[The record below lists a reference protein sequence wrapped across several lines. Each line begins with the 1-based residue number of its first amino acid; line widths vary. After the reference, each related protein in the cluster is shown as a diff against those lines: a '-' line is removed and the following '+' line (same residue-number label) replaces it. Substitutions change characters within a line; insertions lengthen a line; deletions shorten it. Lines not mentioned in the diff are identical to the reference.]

1 MVIAVDFD
9 GTCVT
14 HEYPD
19 VGKNIGAE
27 IVLKALTDEGHDL
40 ILYTMRDHPA
50 DNSVQ
55 DPLQEAIDWFSQNDI
70 PLFGVNEN
78 PTQKSWTTS
87 PKPYANLYIDDA
99 ALGMLTIKR
108 SGRRPFVNWYAA
120 ALKLWRDGVL
130 SEEKSEQVLK
140 RLLKEYPEL
149 YGVPRTY
156 KSHS

>member
-1 MVIAVDFD
+1 MIIAVDFD

-14 HEYPD
+14 HEYPN

-50 DNSVQ
+50 DSGVQ

-78 PTQKSWTTS
+78 PTQKNWTTS
-87 PKPYANLYIDDA
+87 QKPYANLYIDDA
-99 ALGMLTIKR
+99 ALGMLTIML
-108 SGRRPFVNWYAA
+108 SGGRPFVDWYAA
-120 ALKLWRDGVL
+120 AFRLRWSGVL
-130 SEEKSEQVLK
+130 SEEKSAQVLE

-149 YGVPRTY
+149 YDVPRR
-156 KSHS
+156 

>member
-14 HEYPD
+14 HEYPN

-50 DNSVQ
+50 DSGVQ

-78 PTQKSWTTS
+78 PTQKNWTTS

-99 ALGMLTIKR
+99 ALGMLTIML
-108 SGRRPFVNWYAA
+108 SGGRPFVDWYAA
-120 ALKLWRDGVL
+120 AFRLRWGGVL
-130 SEEKSEQVLK
+130 SEEKSAQVL
-140 RLLKEYPEL
+140 
-149 YGVPRTY
+149 
-156 KSHS
+156 

>member
-1 MVIAVDFD
+1 MIIAVDFD

-27 IVLKALTDEGHDL
+27 IVLKALTDEGHGL

-50 DNSVQ
+50 DSGVQ

-99 ALGMLTIKR
+99 ALGMLTIKLSKR
-108 SGRRPFVNWYAA
+108 SFVDWYATA
-120 ALKLWRDGVL
+120 FRLRWGGVL
-130 SEEKSEQVLK
+130 SEERSAQVLE

-149 YGVPRTY
+149 YGVPRIY
-156 KSHS
+156 KSH

>member
-1 MVIAVDFD
+1 MIIAVDFD

-14 HEYPD
+14 HEYPN

-27 IVLKALTDEGHDL
+27 VVLKALTDEGHAL

-87 PKPYANLYIDDA
+87 PKPYANLYIDEA
-99 ALGMLTIKR
+99 ALGMPIVKL
-108 SGRRPFVNWYAA
+108 SGRRPFVDWHVVAF
-120 ALKLWRDGVL
+120 KLGWNGVL
-130 SEEKSEQVLK
+130 SEEKSEQVME
-140 RLLKEYPEL
+140 RLLKEYPPEL
-149 YGVPRTY
+149 YDVPRTY
-156 KSHS
+156 NL

>member
-1 MVIAVDFD
+1 MIIAVDFD

-14 HEYPD
+14 HEYPNI
-19 VGKNIGAE
+19 GKNIGAE

-87 PKPYANLYIDDA
+87 PKPYAHLYIDDA
-99 ALGMLTIKR
+99 ALGIPTIKL
-108 SGRRPFVNWYAA
+108 GEKPFVDWYTVAFR
-120 ALKLWRDGVL
+120 LGWNEIL
-130 SEEKSEQVLK
+130 SEEKFEQILEK
-140 RLLKEYPEL
+140 LAKEYPKIARWAK
-149 YGVPRTY
+149 P
-156 KSHS
+156 

>member
-1 MVIAVDFD
+1 MIIAVDFD

-50 DNSVQ
+50 DSGVQ

-99 ALGMLTIKR
+99 ALGMLTIKL
-108 SGRRPFVNWYAA
+108 GIRPFVDWYIAA
-120 ALKLWRDGVL
+120 SKLGWSGVL
-130 SEEKSEQVLK
+130 SEEKSAQVLE

-149 YGVPRTY
+149 YGVDL
-156 KSHS
+156 

>member
-1 MVIAVDFD
+1 MIIAVDFD

-14 HEYPD
+14 HEYPN

-50 DNSVQ
+50 DSGVQ

-99 ALGMLTIKR
+99 ALGMLTIML
-108 SGRRPFVNWYAA
+108 SGGRPFVDWYAA
-120 ALKLWRDGVL
+120 AFRLRWSGVL
-130 SEEKSEQVLK
+130 SEEKSAQVLE

-149 YGVPRTY
+149 YDVPRIY
-156 KSHS
+156 KSR

>member
-1 MVIAVDFD
+1 MIIAVDFD

-14 HEYPD
+14 HEYPN

-27 IVLKALTDEGHDL
+27 IVLKALTDEGHGL

-70 PLFGVNEN
+70 PLFGINEN

-87 PKPYANLYIDDA
+87 PKPYAHLYIDDA
-99 ALGMLTIKR
+99 ALGMLTIKL
-108 SGRRPFVNWYAA
+108 GRKPFVDWYATA
-120 ALKLWRDGVL
+120 FRLRWSGVL
-130 SEEKSEQVLK
+130 SEGKSEQVME

-149 YGVPRTY
+149 YGVRIY
-156 KSHS
+156 

>member
-1 MVIAVDFD
+1 MIIAVDFD

-14 HEYPD
+14 HEYPN

-27 IVLKALTDEGHDL
+27 IVLKALTDEGHGL

-50 DNSVQ
+50 DSGVR

-99 ALGMLTIKR
+99 ALGTPIMKFDI
-108 SGRRPFVNWYAA
+108 RPFVDWYATA
-120 ALKLWRDGVL
+120 FRLGRRGVL
-130 SEEKSEQVLK
+130 SEEKSAQVLE
-140 RLLKEYPEL
+140 RLFKEYPEL
-149 YGVPRTY
+149 YDVPRIY
-156 KSHS
+156 KSY

>member
-1 MVIAVDFD
+1 MIIAVDFD

-14 HEYPD
+14 HEYPN

-27 IVLKALTDEGHDL
+27 IVLKALTDEGHGL

-50 DNSVQ
+50 DSVQ

-70 PLFGVNEN
+70 PLFGINEN

-87 PKPYANLYIDDA
+87 PKPYAHLYIDDA
-99 ALGMLTIKR
+99 ALGIPIMKL
-108 SGRRPFVNWYAA
+108 GRKPFVDWYSVTFR
-120 ALKLWRDGVL
+120 LRWNGML
-130 SEEKSEQVLK
+130 SEGKSEQVME

-149 YGVPRTY
+149 YNVI
-156 KSHS
+156 

>member
-1 MVIAVDFD
+1 MTIAVDFD

-14 HEYPD
+14 HEYPN

-50 DNSVQ
+50 DSGVQ

-78 PTQKSWTTS
+78 PTQESWTTS
-87 PKPYANLYIDDA
+87 PKPYAHLYIDDA
-99 ALGMLTIKR
+99 ALGMPTIKL
-108 SGRRPFVNWYAA
+108 SKRPFVDWYAA
-120 ALKLWRDGVL
+120 TFRLGWNGML
-130 SEEKSEQVLK
+130 SEEKSEQVLE

-149 YGVPRTY
+149 YDEDL
-156 KSHS
+156 

>member
-1 MVIAVDFD
+1 MIIAVDFD

-50 DNSVQ
+50 DSGVR

-87 PKPYANLYIDDA
+87 PKPYAHLYIDDA
-99 ALGMLTIKR
+99 ALGIPTIKL
-108 SGRRPFVNWYAA
+108 GEKPFVDWYTVAFR
-120 ALKLWRDGVL
+120 LGRNEIL
-130 SEEKSEQVLK
+130 SEEKFEQILEK
-140 RLLKEYPEL
+140 LAKEYPKIARWAK
-149 YGVPRTY
+149 P
-156 KSHS
+156 

>member
-1 MVIAVDFD
+1 MIIAVDFD

-50 DNSVQ
+50 DSSVQ

-87 PKPYANLYIDDA
+87 PKPYAHLYIDDA
-99 ALGMLTIKR
+99 ALGMPIVKL
-108 SGRRPFVNWYAA
+108 SGRKPFVDWHVVAF
-120 ALKLWRDGVL
+120 KLGWNGVL
-130 SEEKSEQVLK
+130 SKEKSEQVME
-140 RLLKEYPEL
+140 RLLKEYPPEL
-149 YGVPRTY
+149 YDV
-156 KSHS
+156 

>member
-1 MVIAVDFD
+1 MIIAVDFD

-50 DNSVQ
+50 DNSVR

-99 ALGMLTIKR
+99 ALGMLTIML
-108 SGRRPFVNWYAA
+108 SGRKPFVDWYATA
-120 ALKLWRDGVL
+120 FRLGRRGVL
-130 SEEKSEQVLK
+130 SEEKSAQVLE

-149 YGVPRTY
+149 YDVPRIY
-156 KSHS
+156 KSY

>member
-40 ILYTMRDHPA
+40 ILYTMRDHPT

-99 ALGMLTIKR
+99 ALGMLTIQL
-108 SGRRPFVNWYAA
+108 SGRRPFVDWYVAA
-120 ALKLWRDGVL
+120 SKLGWNGVL
-130 SEEKSEQVLK
+130 SEEKSAQVLE

-149 YGVPRTY
+149 YGVDL
-156 KSHS
+156 

>member
-1 MVIAVDFD
+1 MIVAVDFD

-27 IVLKALTDEGHDL
+27 IVLKALTDEGHGL

-87 PKPYANLYIDDA
+87 PKPYAHLYIDDA
-99 ALGMLTIKR
+99 ALGILTIKLSKR
-108 SGRRPFVNWYAA
+108 SFVNWYAA
-120 ALKLWRDGVL
+120 TLKLRWSGVL
-130 SEEKSEQVLK
+130 SEEKSEQVLE
-140 RLLKEYPEL
+140 RLIEEYPEL
-149 YGVPRTY
+149 YGVPRIY
-156 KSHS
+156 KSH

>member
-1 MVIAVDFD
+1 MIIAVDFD

-50 DNSVQ
+50 DNSVR

-99 ALGMLTIKR
+99 ALGTPTIKL
-108 SGRRPFVNWYAA
+108 GKKPFVDWYTAA
-120 ALKLWRDGVL
+120 FSLRWNGML
-130 SEEKSEQVLK
+130 SEEKFEQILEK
-140 RLLKEYPEL
+140 LAKEYPKIARWAK
-149 YGVPRTY
+149 P
-156 KSHS
+156 